1 MNDPWAWASVWGL
14 IAGVGMGLAEEG
26 KEGKIRT
33 TVRITVKKIV
43 IQCDN
48 KNIVLL
54 TNSWRVI

>member
-26 KEGKIRT
+26 KEGTIRT

-54 TNSWRVI
+54 SNS

>member
-26 KEGKIRT
+26 KEGIIRT